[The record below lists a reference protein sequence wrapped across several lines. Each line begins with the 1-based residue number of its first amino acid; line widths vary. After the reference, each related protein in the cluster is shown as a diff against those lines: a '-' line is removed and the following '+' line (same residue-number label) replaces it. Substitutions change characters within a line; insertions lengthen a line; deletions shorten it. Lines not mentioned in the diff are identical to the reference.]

1 MNSLLEIDQMVYS
14 KIIGTGSYL
23 PEKILT
29 NADIEKIVETSNEWI
44 IERTGIHRRHIAAE
58 HETSLTMAEKAA
70 REAMADAGIV
80 PADIGMIIIATTTP
94 EKMFPSTACHLQER
108 LGIAGCPAFDLN
120 SAACAGFVY
129 ALSIADQYIKS
140 GAIKT
145 ALVIGSE
152 VMSRVVDWTD
162 RTTCVLFGDGAGAV
176 VIGASDEPGILST
189 HLHADGTHK
198 DVLSLPVSIGK
209 PMEVE
214 EELFIK
220 MTGNQLFKLAVNI
233 LGNLFDET
241 LKANG
246 LQRSDIDWLVPH
258 QANIRIIQAM
268 AKKLDLP
275 MERVALTLE
284 DQGNT
289 SSASIPLALDKAIRD
304 GKIKRGE
311 MLLLEGFGGGLAWGS
326 ALIKY

>member
-1 MNSLLEIDQMVYS
+1 MKYS
-14 KIIGTGSYL
+14 KILGTGSYL

-29 NADIEKIVETSNEWI
+29 NFDIEKIVDTTNDWI
-44 IERTGIHRRHIAAE
+44 IERTGIHQRHIAAE
-58 HETSLTMAEKAA
+58 HETALTMAEKSA
-70 REAMADAGIV
+70 REALAAADLSTH
-80 PADIGMIIIATTTP
+80 DIGMIIIATTTP
-94 EKMFPSTACHLQER
+94 DKMFPSTACLLQQR

-120 SAACAGFVY
+120 STACAGFVY
-129 ALSIADQYIKS
+129 ALSIADLYIRQGIVKN
-140 GAIKT
+140 

-162 RTTCVLFGDGAGAV
+162 RSTCILFGDGAGAV
-176 VIGASDEPGILST
+176 VIGASDQPGILST

-198 DVLSLPVSIGK
+198 DVLSLNHSIGK

-214 EELFIK
+214 EELYIK

-233 LGNLFDET
+233 LGDLFDET
-241 LKANG
+241 LEAHG
-246 LQRSDIDWLVPH
+246 LKKSDVDWLVPH

-275 MERVALTLE
+275 MHHVALTLQ

-289 SSASIPLALDKAIRD
+289 SSASIPMALDKAIRD
-304 GKIKRGE
+304 GQIKRGE
-311 MLLLEGFGGGLAWGS
+311 MLMLEGFGGGLAWGS
-326 ALIKY
+326 ALIRY

>member
-1 MNSLLEIDQMVYS
+1 MAYAQ
-14 KIIGTGSYL
+14 IIGTGSYL
-23 PEKILT
+23 PEKVLT
-29 NADIEKIVETSNEWI
+29 NADIEKIVDTTSEWI
-44 IERTGIHRRHIAAE
+44 VERTGIHRRHIAAE
-58 HETSLTMAEKAA
+58 HETALTMAESAA
-70 REAMADAGIV
+70 RQAMAVAGIT

-94 EKMFPSTACHLQER
+94 EKMFPSTACLLQHR

-120 SAACAGFVY
+120 STACAGFVY
-129 ALSIADQYIKS
+129 ALSIADQFIRNGQVKH
-140 GAIKT
+140 

-176 VIGASDEPGILST
+176 VLGPSEEPGILST
-189 HLHADGTHK
+189 HLHADGTYK
-198 DVLSLPVSIGK
+198 DVLSLPVSLGK
-209 PMEVE
+209 PGVAE
-214 EELFIK
+214 EDPYIT

-233 LGNLFDET
+233 LGDLFDET

-246 LQRSDIDWLVPH
+246 LVKADVDWLVPH

-275 MERVALTLE
+275 LERVAITLE

-304 GKIKRGE
+304 GRIKRGE
-311 MLLLEGFGGGLAWGS
+311 TLLFEGFGGGLAWGS